1 MKNKNTLLLIA
12 GAALLFFLLKGK
24 KLKAASTPGNANIL
38 FEDKP
43 VNFSDTPN
51 ITVAAPE
58 TVNFQQVVPT
68 PSTVMDIPG
77 ISVKY
82 EPTCCNGPGRQIG
95 NMPFVC

>member
-24 KLKAASTPGNANIL
+24 KAKAATAPRNANL
-38 FEDKP
+38 FYEDKP
-43 VNFSDTPN
+43 VNFSDMPN

-58 TVNFQQVVPT
+58 TVNFQQIVPT

-82 EPTCCNGPGRQIG
+82 EPQCCNGSRGQIG
-95 NMPFVC
+95 NLPFVC